1 MKAIFTGTEKDLI
14 ECGYFKNDY
23 VDNIYLKYLFDTE
36 IRLDSIMVD
45 MNTRIIERHIKNI
58 YMPQIVCKKVAK
70 SLIQD
75 LIDKNL
81 VRWE

>member
-1 MKAIFTGTEKDLI
+1 MKAIFTGTEQDLI
-14 ECGYFKNDY
+14 ECGYFKNEY

-36 IRLDSIMVD
+36 TRLDSIMID
-45 MNTRIIERHIKNI
+45 MGTRIITRHIKDI
-58 YMPQIVCKKVAK
+58 CMSEITCKKVAK

>member
-1 MKAIFTGTEKDLI
+1 MKAIFTGTEQDLI
-14 ECGYFKNDY
+14 ECGYFKNEY

-36 IRLDSIMVD
+36 TRLDSIMID
-45 MNTRIIERHIKNI
+45 METRIITRHIKDV
-58 YMPQIVCKKVAK
+58 YMPEITCKQVAK
-70 SLIQD
+70 STIQD